1 MIATDKRS
9 RRRYA
14 MALPLQLS
22 AGVGAAPQIQG
33 CSRDISAEGIYFNL
47 PEPCL
52 LGSLLEFELPV
63 PPELAGGSL
72 VRLRC
77 RGRVVRIERRGEPER
92 VGVAATIERYQFVKV
107 A

>member
-1 MIATDKRS
+1 MIGTNKRS

-14 MALPLQLS
+14 MALPLHLA
-22 AGVGAAPQIQG
+22 AGVGAAPQVQG
-33 CSRDISAEGIYFNL
+33 LSRDISPEGIYFSL

-52 LGSLLEFELPV
+52 LGSLLEFELPL

-77 RGRVVRIERRGEPER
+77 RGRVVRLERPDVEGR